1 MVGMALPTLRPHAA
15 AGHDG
20 GSLTKL
26 FAVAGA
32 LAIGLFSL
40 AMGLLLSRFI
50 ETRML
55 ERDAAVSRD
64 FVQSIAKTQDLAAV
78 LAAGPGRRAAQHPQ
92 FAEFVDHLGAM
103 PGVLRVNV
111 YAPDRFVLWSTRSE
125 LIGRRFDANDELD
138 EALAGATIVHAAA
151 APDKAEHLLL
161 GAGPG
166 RYVEN
171 YLPVTDDGGGAVIAV
186 VELYRRPDALFDAI
200 HSGQRLMATGA
211 AAGGLLLFAAL
222 VGFVVRVER
231 RLREQRRRLV
241 DAEAMAIVG
250 EISAA
255 VAHSI
260 RNPLG
265 SIRSAAELRREIDGD
280 AHGAWTDVM
289 RHVDRIERL
298 VRSMLAYAVPPAGG
312 ARTELG
318 AVVAE
323 VAAASAPELQRQG
336 RRLELDLE
344 PRLGSVEADALLL
357 AQIVQTLLSNAAEA
371 TQPGGRIRLHSRRD
385 GAAALLEVSDDGV
398 GIEPERLPQ
407 VTKPFHTSKPGGLGM
422 GLALAQRVAQRLG
435 GSLDIDSAPG
445 AGTRVRLH
453 LPVAPG

>member
-1 MVGMALPTLRPHAA
+1 MALPTARSHAA
-15 AGHDG
+15 AGRD
-20 GSLTKL
+20 GSLTRL
-26 FAVAGA
+26 FAIAGA
-32 LAIGLFSL
+32 VAIGLFSV
-40 AMGLLLSRFI
+40 AMGLLLSNII

-55 ERDAAVSRD
+55 ERDAVVSRD
-64 FVQSIAKTQDLAAV
+64 FVQSIAKIQDLSTV
-78 LAAGPGRRAAQHPQ
+78 LAADSGPRGAEHPQ

-111 YAPDRFVLWSTRSE
+111 YAPDRSVLWSTRSE
-125 LIGRRFDANDELD
+125 LIGRRFGENDELD
-138 EALAGATIVHAAA
+138 EALAGGAIVHAAA

-161 GAGPG
+161 GARPG
-166 RYVEN
+166 RYIEN
-171 YLPVTDDGGGAVIAV
+171 YLPVYDGGGHRVIAV
-186 VELYRRPDALFDAI
+186 VELYRRPDELFEAI
-200 HSGQRLMATGA
+200 HSGQRLVAIGAATG
-211 AAGGLLLFAAL
+211 GVLLFAAL

-265 SIRSAAELRREIDGD
+265 SIRSAAELQREIDGD
-280 AHGAWTDVM
+280 AQSHWSEIM

-298 VRSMLAYAVPPAGG
+298 VRSMLAYAAGPSAG

-318 AVVAE
+318 DVIAE
-323 VAAASAPELQRQG
+323 VAAASAPELQRQQ
-336 RRLELDLE
+336 RQLALDLE
-344 PRLGSVEADALLL
+344 PQLGSVEADALLL
-357 AQIVQTLLSNAAEA
+357 TQIVQTLLSNAAEA

-398 GIEPERLPQ
+398 GIEPERLPL

-422 GLALAQRVAQRLG
+422 GLALVQRVAQRLG
-435 GSLDIDSAPG
+435 GSLEIRSTPG
-445 AGTRVRLH
+445 AGTFVRLR
-453 LPVAPG
+453 LPVQTG